1 MPQNTITLP
10 PIVITPDPPITAP
23 SPSVTFP
30 GVILARPLPWDGKLP
45 SNSELDSFFSQK
57 GIKTERFT
65 MAVVMTVAVAQRNIE
80 QSYTAY
86 LPQLPGDINSEIGA
100 ALGSDF
106 ISTLDRARAEKA
118 IVDSLTTQSTEE
130 LHRSNQA
137 AHAFFG
143 RNVLARE
150 IKKSAVDFVNIFQT
164 RSGRRPPLEVYKSW
178 EASATAAYR
187 AKILEEKIGI
197 LTQKSAALVQTI
209 AAAQAEEDA
218 RIAIEA
224 EARRVAA
231 EAAENAL
238 LVKKEDAQRVAQQ
251 QAARQA
257 IFTSAGTIAMPA
269 GANVITIAGQ
279 GLVLAGEGAASLA
292 QAIAEGVA
300 ALGRIA
306 VAGPGAYIATFLS
319 LALYSS
325 STADESQDQT
335 PDHIRYG
342 FGTDADQLG
351 LPPDTDLQSIA
362 LAQGTVEMPMRL
374 TSEARG
380 NRSFISVVTA
390 DGTNIPKAVPVRVAT
405 LNPTTGLYESVIL
418 STIPDQQPI
427 TLTWTPADPPLSENP
442 SSTTPAISQEI
453 PLYTGVT
460 LQPIVIEAEPY
471 PALLPTLNDF
481 IIWFPAASGI
491 KPVYV
496 MLNSPYDGATTKGK
510 YSGRMYNPDKA
521 GGPIQKLDWTTAS
534 VTQEGIELVKL
545 HTGRFDPSDGNNIM
559 IDRLEKILRGEI
571 SISDIDKRFYTH
583 EIRELERYR
592 ALGLRDSE
600 EGSVWNDTHT
610 ATLEDYGIDEML
622 TPLYTEDAISADE
635 KQDYA
640 RALKEK

>member
-1 MPQNTITLP
+1 
-10 PIVITPDPPITAP
+10 
-23 SPSVTFP
+23 
-30 GVILARPLPWDGKLP
+30 
-45 SNSELDSFFSQK
+45 
-57 GIKTERFT
+57 
-65 MAVVMTVAVAQRNIE
+65 
-80 QSYTAY
+80 
-86 LPQLPGDINSEIGA
+86 
-100 ALGSDF
+100 
-106 ISTLDRARAEKA
+106 
-118 IVDSLTTQSTEE
+118 
-130 LHRSNQA
+130 
-137 AHAFFG
+137 
-143 RNVLARE
+143 
-150 IKKSAVDFVNIFQT
+150 
-164 RSGRRPPLEVYKSW
+164 
-178 EASATAAYR
+178 
-187 AKILEEKIGI
+187 
-197 LTQKSAALVQTI
+197 
-209 AAAQAEEDA
+209 
-218 RIAIEA
+218 
-224 EARRVAA
+224 
-231 EAAENAL
+231 
-238 LVKKEDAQRVAQQ
+238 
-251 QAARQA
+251 
-257 IFTSAGTIAMPA
+257 MPA
-269 GANVITIAGQ
+269 NANVVAIAGQ
-279 GLVLAGEGAASLA
+279 GLIQVAEGATSLA
-292 QAIAEGVA
+292 TAIAKAVAELGKIVA
-300 ALGRIA
+300 AGVSAQA
-306 VAGPGAYIATFLS
+306 VTFLS

-325 STADESQDQT
+325 STADESQDRT

-342 FGTDADQLG
+342 FGTSADYLG
-351 LPPDTDLQSIA
+351 LPPDADLQNIA

-374 TSEARG
+374 ASESRG
-380 NRSFISVVTA
+380 DRSSISVIST
-390 DGTNIPKAVPVRVAT
+390 DGARAPKEVPVRAAT
-405 LNPTTGLYESVIL
+405 LNPTSGLYEVVIL

-427 TLTWTPADPPLSENP
+427 TLTWTPADTPLSENP

-491 KPVYV
+491 KPAYV

-592 ALGLRDSE
+592 AIGLRDSE